1 MHTDP
6 NQNESAP
13 EHSQHPKVSFEK
25 RDLGARGILLFF
37 AILFIS
43 GAAIHLVVWGVYKAF
58 VNVGEAHQAAANPM
72 VPRQTAPTPGV
83 LQNTGSVNL
92 KQFPEPRLQSD
103 DATDMNRFLWQ
114 EGQLLEAKPWRDE
127 GGAIHIPVAEA
138 MQIVAQKGL
147 PARPGLSAGAR
158 AAAQPVMGE
167 EAPQ

>member
-58 VNVGEAHQAAANPM
+58 VNVGEAHQAA
-72 VPRQTAPTPGV
+72 TPGV
-83 LQNTGSVNL
+83 LQNTSSVNL

-114 EGQLLEAKPWRDE
+114 EGQLLEAQPWRDE
-127 GGAIHIPVAEA
+127 SGAIHIPVAEA
-138 MQIVAQKGL
+138 MRIVAQKGL
-147 PARPGLSAGAR
+147 PARPGL
-158 AAAQPVMGE
+158 QPE
-167 EAPQ
+167 SAPQPNQ